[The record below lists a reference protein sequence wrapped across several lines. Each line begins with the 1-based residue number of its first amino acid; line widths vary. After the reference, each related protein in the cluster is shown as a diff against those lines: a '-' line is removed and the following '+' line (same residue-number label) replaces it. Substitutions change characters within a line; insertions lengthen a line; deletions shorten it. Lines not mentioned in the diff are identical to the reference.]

1 MVQNTTLH
9 VSTAGAKGRS
19 LSTPAAVAANPV
31 RVIAAAPKAMIARSV
46 LIAIGLAAT
55 SRKAFPP
62 PYSTWPGIARADAGG
77 SGIKIPQ
84 PLQMMSLPQPL
95 WRSSGSLFCAQHN
108 LLILT
113 LGIGV
118 DCE

>member
-31 RVIAAAPKAMIARSV
+31 RVIARSV